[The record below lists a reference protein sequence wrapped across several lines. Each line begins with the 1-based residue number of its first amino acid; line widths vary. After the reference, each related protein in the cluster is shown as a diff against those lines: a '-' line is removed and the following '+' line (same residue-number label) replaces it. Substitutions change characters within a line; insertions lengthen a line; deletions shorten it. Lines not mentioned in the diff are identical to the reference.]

1 MFGYVK
7 IYKPE
12 LKVKH
17 YEAYKGVYCSL
28 CKTLKKE
35 YGVLA
40 SLTLNYDFTL
50 LALTRLAFAEECCG
64 FADSRCAYNP
74 LKKCQKCINGNEEL
88 EYSAAAAM
96 IMCYYKVADD
106 IADSSFLKG
115 LAKRMLKPYFAIKRK
130 KAMKKYPVLDEII
143 SRAMQKQSETE
154 KGKETSVDLAA
165 DPSAKAMGEIL
176 CQDFEGETKEKLN
189 RFGYLVG
196 RWVYLMDALDDMK
209 DDKKNNSYNVFNNI
223 NKNEKDSRDYA
234 VGVINLTAGQL
245 VRQFEGMKPAR
256 FSEIMENIVYDGL
269 HNSMN
274 EVISKKEE
282 KKNERSV

>member
-64 FADSRCAYNP
+64 FSDSRCAFNP
-74 LKKCQKCINGNEEL
+74 LKKCKQCINGTEEL
-88 EYSAAAAM
+88 SFSAAAAM
-96 IMCYYKVADD
+96 IMCYYKVNDD

-115 LAKRMLKPYFAIKRK
+115 LSKRFMKPYFALKRK
-130 KAMKKYPVLDEII
+130 KAMKKYPALDEII

-154 KGKETSVDLAA
+154 NRKETGIDAAA

-176 CQDFEGETKEKLN
+176 CFGFDGEIKEKLN

-196 RWVYLMDALDDMK
+196 RWVYLVDALDDME
-209 DDKKNNSYNVFNNI
+209 DDIKTKSYNVFNIVN
-223 NKNEKDSRDYA
+223 NNEKEAKDYA
-234 VGVINLTAGQL
+234 FGVINLTAGQL
-245 VRQFEGMKPAR
+245 VREFKNLNPAR
-256 FSEIMENIVYDGL
+256 FSEILENIVYDGL
-269 HNSMN
+269 HNSVN
-274 EVISKKEE
+274 EILKKREE
-282 KKNERSV
+282 KK

>member
-7 IYKPE
+7 ICKPE

-64 FADSRCAYNP
+64 FRDSRCAYNP
-74 LKKCQKCINGNEEL
+74 LKKCRQCVNGRDEL
-88 EYSAAAAM
+88 SYSAAAAM

-106 IADSSFLKG
+106 ISDSSFLKG
-115 LAKRMLKPYFAIKRK
+115 FAKRMLKPYFALKRK
-130 KAMKKYPVLDEII
+130 KAVKKYPALDGII
-143 SRAMQKQSETE
+143 SSAMQKQSETE
-154 KGKETSVDLAA
+154 KRNEASVDWAA

-176 CQDFEGETKEKLN
+176 CFGFEGETKEKLN

-196 RWVYLMDALDDMK
+196 RWVYLTDALDDME
-209 DDKKNNSYNVFNNI
+209 DDRKNSSYNVFNNI
-223 NKNEKDSRDYA
+223 NNNEKEARDYA
-234 VGVINLTAGQL
+234 VGAINLTAGQL
-245 VRQFEGMKPAR
+245 ARQFEEIRPAR
-256 FSEIMENIVYDGL
+256 FGEILENIVYDGL

-274 EVISKKEE
+274 EVIGKKEE
-282 KKNERSV
+282 KK